1 MKYNLDTI
9 KRYLLE
15 KGNFLSDR
23 LHEIIGQIGVL
34 HNQLLENRKI
44 EDSKE
49 VLEFIKKYDIDVQ
62 KHYLNLLLQY
72 YFQKND
78 LKNLKEL
85 LLVGAKF
92 DIRFEDVKEAF
103 LNIKSNEQN
112 VIEFLEDAVVFIKE
126 KIQEED
132 LKDIYNYYKNNLQF
146 QEFLNSTVELI
157 KKNRYV
163 CVYCYFNP
171 SSEYGKFFLN
181 SDLLNSLKRDLPYL
195 FK

>member
-1 MKYNLDTI
+1 M
-9 KRYLLE
+9 
-15 KGNFLSDR
+15 SDR

-34 HNQLLENRKI
+34 HNQLLENKKI
-44 EDSKE
+44 ENALE
-49 VLEFIKKYDIDVQ
+49 VFEFIKNHEIDVQ

-103 LNIKSNEQN
+103 LNIKSEDEN
-112 VIEFLEDAVVFIKE
+112 VIEFMEDAVVFIKE
-126 KIQEED
+126 KVNEED
-132 LKDIYNYYKNNLQF
+132 LKDIYNYYMNNESLQ
-146 QEFLNSTVELI
+146 EILNSSVEII
-157 KKNRYV
+157 KKNRYI
-163 CVYCYFNP
+163 CVYCFHNLQ
-171 SSEYGKFFLN
+171 SVYGQFFLN
-181 SDLLNSLKRDLPYL
+181 EDLLASLKRDLPYL

>member
-1 MKYNLDTI
+1 M
-9 KRYLLE
+9 
-15 KGNFLSDR
+15 GDR
-23 LHEIIGQIGVL
+23 IHEIIGEIGII
-34 HNQLLENRKI
+34 HNTLTETNKILEAEEVFEFI
-44 EDSKE
+44 ED
-49 VLEFIKKYDIDVQ
+49 YDTDVQ
-62 KHYLNLLLQY
+62 EHYLNLLLQY

-103 LNIKSNEQN
+103 LNIKSKDEN

-132 LKDIYNYYKNNLQF
+132 LKDIYNYYKNNVEF
-146 QEFLNSTVELI
+146 QEFLNTTIELI

-163 CVYCYFNP
+163 CVYCFFNP
-171 SSEYGKFFLN
+171 DTQYGKFFLN
-181 SDLLNSLKRDLPYL
+181 EDLLISLKRDLPYL
-195 FK
+195 LK

>member
-1 MKYNLDTI
+1 M
-9 KRYLLE
+9 
-15 KGNFLSDR
+15 SDR
-23 LHEIIGQIGVL
+23 LHEIIGEIGVL

-44 EDSKE
+44 ENAIE
-49 VLEFIKKYDIDVQ
+49 VLEIVKNYEIDVQ

-72 YFQKND
+72 YFQQND

-103 LNIKSNEQN
+103 INIKSDNEN
-112 VIEFLEDAVVFIKE
+112 VIEFLEDAVIFIKE
-126 KIQEED
+126 KINEND
-132 LKDIYNYYKNNLQF
+132 LKEIYDYYMTNLQL
-146 QEFLNSTVELI
+146 QDILKDTVELI

-163 CVYCYFNP
+163 CVYCFNN
-171 SSEYGKFFLN
+171 SNTLYGKFFLN
-181 SDLLNSLKRDLPYL
+181 EDLLISLKRDLPYL

>member
-1 MKYNLDTI
+1 M
-9 KRYLLE
+9 
-15 KGNFLSDR
+15 SDR

-34 HNQLLENRKI
+34 HNQLLENKKI
-44 EDSKE
+44 EKALE
-49 VLEFIKKYDIDVQ
+49 VFEFIKNHEIDVQ

-103 LNIKSNEQN
+103 LNIKSEDEN
-112 VIEFLEDAVVFIKE
+112 VIEFMEDAVVFIKE
-126 KIQEED
+126 KINEDD
-132 LKDIYNYYKNNLQF
+132 LKYIYNYYTNNESLQ
-146 QEFLNSTVELI
+146 EILNSSVEII

-163 CVYCYFNP
+163 CVYCFHNLQ
-171 SSEYGKFFLN
+171 SVYGQFFLN
-181 SDLLNSLKRDLPYL
+181 EDLLESLKRDLPYL
-195 FK
+195 LR